1 MRLTEWTDYSLR
13 VLMYCGVYAGERLVT
28 INEIAEAYGISRNHL
43 MKVVNDLSRQG
54 LLETTRGRGGGLRLM
69 VPPEQIRVGDVVR
82 QAEQDFRIV
91 ECFDPENNSCTLTP
105 QCKLKRVLSQALS
118 AWFAVLDDAT
128 LADLLPS
135 QRSMDKVMLLP
146 PGMAAMVGPASRKG

>member
-43 MKVVNDLSRQG
+43 MKIVNDLSRQG
-54 LLETTRGRGGGLRLM
+54 LVETTRGRGGGLRLM
-69 VPPEQIRVGDVVR
+69 AAPKDIRIGDVVR

-91 ECFDPENNSCTLTP
+91 ECFDAATNACTLTP
-105 QCKLKRVLSQALS
+105 HCKLKRLLGDSLA
-118 AWFAVLDDAT
+118 AYFKVLDDAT

-135 QRSMDKVMLLP
+135 QRSMDKVMLVP
-146 PGMAAMVGPASRKG
+146 RAP